1 MIVSPPI
8 EALKPELVRIR
19 HQLHAHPELRFEEE
33 QTAAFVASYLQE
45 SGIEVVRGI
54 GGHGVVGTIKRGD
67 SGRAIALR
75 ADMDALPLQ
84 ELNGF
89 SHASQHAGKMHACGH
104 DGHTTMLLGA
114 ARHLAAHGDF
124 NGTVHFIFQ
133 PAEEGGAGA
142 KKMLDDGLFERFPC
156 DAIFGLHNWP
166 GLPAGNFGVRPDAI
180 MASSNTFEVEI
191 HGNGSHAAQ
200 PHRSVD
206 PVMVA
211 VQIAQ
216 AWQSIV
222 SRNVDPNAA
231 AVLSVTQIHAG
242 TAVNVIPETAVLRG
256 TVRTFDTAVLD
267 LIEQRMRSIADG
279 IGGAFGAELRF
290 DFHRMYPAVVNHP
303 GEASV
308 AGAVMRAVSGSE
320 CVDENVPRSMASED
334 FSFFLQRKPGCYAF
348 LGNGRLRTSQAASD
362 RPSYQL
368 HSPLYDF
375 NDDILVTGVTYWVE
389 LVRTWLGSHRNRG
402 CGS

>member
-1 MIVSPPI
+1 MT
-8 EALKPELVRIR
+8 ALPAIAAFKSELVKVRR
-19 HQLHAHPELRFEEE
+19 QLHAHPELRFEEE
-33 QTAAFVASYLQE
+33 KTAAFVASYLKDC
-45 SGIEVVRGI
+45 GIEVAGGI
-54 GGHGVVGTIKRGD
+54 GGHGVVGTCRRGN

-84 ELNGF
+84 ELNDF
-89 SHASQHAGKMHACGH
+89 AHASRHAGKMHACGH

-114 ARHLAAHGDF
+114 AKYLAAYGDF
-124 NGTVHFIFQ
+124 DGTVHFIFQ

-166 GLPAGNFGVRPDAI
+166 GLPAGTFGVRPDGI
-180 MASSNTFEVEI
+180 MASSNTFELEI
-191 HGNGSHAAQ
+191 HGSGSHAAQ
-200 PHRSVD
+200 PHRSID
-206 PVMVA
+206 SVMVA

-231 AVLSVTQIHAG
+231 AVLSVTQIQTG
-242 TAVNVIPETAVLRG
+242 TAVNVIPETALMRG
-256 TVRTFDTAVLD
+256 TVRAFDTAVLD

-279 IGGAFGAELRF
+279 IASAFGAEARF

-303 GEASV
+303 EEARV
-308 AGAVMRAVSGSE
+308 AAAVMRAVAGANS
-320 CVDENVPRSMASED
+320 VDENVPRSMASED

-348 LGNGRLRTSQAASD
+348 LGNGRLRTTPAGSD
-362 RPSYQL
+362 RQSYQL

-375 NDDILVTGVTYWVE
+375 NDEILLTGVTYWVE
-389 LVRTWLGSHRNRG
+389 LVRAWLGAHRNPG
-402 CGS
+402 LGS